1 MFSITKNDFSNKLI
15 LPRTAAASPSDNDGV
30 HLNSEPHIRDL
41 IIQAAARVCSVEA
54 FTDTQLSKVCST
66 FGQPDNLMS
75 QDLFEKLSSD
85 PALKHTPILSQLT
98 KEDFVPFFVDARRAV
113 WKEWTSAGRVEPK
126 PGVFDYFNELRN
138 SNRLLGL
145 VTGMPYDIAAE
156 SVTHVL
162 RANDLIPETRE
173 RRVCCDDER
182 LGGRGKPDP
191 LCYELGMSHFVD
203 EFTIGPKDMWV
214 IEDRANG
221 AVAAL
226 AAVYRGQTSQFSG
239 HKIGR
244 VIVIPDENDVP
255 LQDWDK
261 KSLMMNH
268 LARYPEDR
276 HRLVFLTS
284 LEDLSFSA

>member
-1 MFSITKNDFSNKLI
+1 
-15 LPRTAAASPSDNDGV
+15 
-30 HLNSEPHIRDL
+30 
-41 IIQAAARVCSVEA
+41 
-54 FTDTQLSKVCST
+54 
-66 FGQPDNLMS
+66 
-75 QDLFEKLSSD
+75 
-85 PALKHTPILSQLT
+85 
-98 KEDFVPFFVDARRAV
+98 
-113 WKEWTSAGRVEPK
+113 
-126 PGVFDYFNELRN
+126 
-138 SNRLLGL
+138 
-145 VTGMPYDIAAE
+145 
-156 SVTHVL
+156 
-162 RANDLIPETRE
+162 
-173 RRVCCDDER
+173 
-182 LGGRGKPDP
+182 
-191 LCYELGMSHFVD
+191 MSHFVD

-276 HRLVFLTS
+276 HRLVFLRS